1 MHTVIKKEETVLS
14 EMELIYA
21 SCLCSEKME
30 KKLFQANPSGYAF
43 QIQKYHRLLAK
54 GFMHNGTE
62 VMALSHPRNI
72 EVLGLENRTEE
83 RENGIAYTYVVK
95 GPNGYSG
102 LLWESFSVARQLLKQ
117 HLSAVVVCD
126 VLNFT
131 VSFGAT
137 LAGRLM
143 GREVIGILTD
153 FPEQLSGR
161 KDLNSRLIWFLVSLC
176 TGYIVL
182 TEQMKEQL
190 DPGKPVIVLEGHVD
204 SDMGAIENCLTVKC
218 PKKICLYAGALHRK
232 YGIEKL
238 VKAFL
243 MVDIADA
250 ELHLYGDG
258 DYVEEL
264 KKLMDD
270 RIRFFGTVPNSVIVE
285 EELKATLLVNPRP
298 TDGSFTRYS
307 FPSKNLEYMASG
319 TPLLTTKLPGMPAE
333 YEAYVYLFKDESVEG
348 MSKTLKELLSKPI
361 EELHHKGMTAKKYIL
376 DNKTEIEQA
385 RKILEF
391 IQAF

>member
-1 MHTVIKKEETVLS
+1 
-14 EMELIYA
+14 MELIYA

-30 KKLFQANPSGYAF
+30 KKLLQADSNGYAF

-54 GFMHNGTE
+54 GFVLNGTE

-72 EVLGLENRTEE
+72 EVLGLEKRTEE
-83 RENGIAYTYVVK
+83 RENGIAYTYVIK
-95 GPNGYSG
+95 GQNGYSG
-102 LLWESFSVARQLLKQ
+102 LLWESFSVARQLLKK
-117 HLSAVVVCD
+117 HPSAVVVCD

-131 VSFGAT
+131 VSFGAA

-153 FPEQLSGR
+153 YPEQLSGR
-161 KDLNSRLIWFLVSLC
+161 KDLNSRLIWFLVSFC
-176 TGYIVL
+176 TCYVVL

-190 DPGKPVIVLEGHVD
+190 NPRKPAIVLEGHVD
-204 SDMGAIENCLTVKC
+204 SDMGGVENCLD
-218 PKKICLYAGALHRK
+218 KKHQKKVCLYAGALHRK

-243 MVDIADA
+243 MADIADA

-264 KKLMDD
+264 KKLGNDKVH
-270 RIRFFGTVPNSVIVE
+270 FFGTVPNRVIVE
-285 EELKATLLVNPRP
+285 EELKSMLLVNPRP

-333 YEAYVYLFKDESVEG
+333 YAAYVYFFKDESVEG
-348 MSKTLKELLSKPI
+348 MSATLKELLSKPA
-361 EELHHKGMTAKKYIL
+361 EELHQKGMTAKKYIL

-385 RKILEF
+385 RKILGF
-391 IQAF
+391 FGQ